1 MEIQPAG
8 EQEAEKASNSYL
20 MSLVFIMAGLPLPI
34 VNLIAS
40 LIFYFGNR
48 KAGYFVR
55 WHCTQT
61 LLSQFALLF
70 INSTGFWWT
79 ASIIFGGE
87 EVTSAYISYLLTAL
101 IFNLIDFGSTIY
113 AAIQTRKGIHVKWF
127 FFGDLTDRL
136 CPPTHL
142 PS

>member
-20 MSLVFIMAGLPLPI
+20 MSLIFIMAGLPLPI
-34 VNLIAS
+34 VNLFAS

-55 WHCTQT
+55 WHCTQS
-61 LLSQFALLF
+61 LLSQFTLLF
-70 INSTGFWWT
+70 SNSTAFWWT
-79 ASIIFGGE
+79 ASIIFGGD
-87 EVTSAYISYLLTAL
+87 EVTSGYIAYLLTAL
-101 IFNLIDFGSTIY
+101 IFNLLDFASTIY
-113 AAIQTRKGIHVKWF
+113 TAIQTRKGIHVKWF